1 MPTRITQIQNCCLK
15 SQSCKQKGRSRS
27 SDEERTFL
35 RVEGTLHL
43 KDAELLDRICRNIA
57 AETGRGITLDL
68 ASIDF
73 IDSDS
78 ASVLCQLKHQKDVR
92 LEGLHLF
99 IENVIRLAD
108 KDDKRIDEDRDAG
121 H

>member
-1 MPTRITQIQNCCLK
+1 MPTRITQIENCCSK
-15 SQSCKQKGRSRS
+15 SQSLKYKGRSNS
-27 SDEERTFL
+27 SDEERTIL
-35 RVEGTLHL
+35 KVEGTVHL
-43 KDAELLDRICRNIA
+43 KDAELLERICRDIA
-57 AETGRGITLDL
+57 AETGRKITLDL

-78 ASVLCQLKHQKDVR
+78 ASVLCQLKHQQDVR

-108 KDDKRIDEDRDAG
+108 KDD
-121 H
+121 

>member
-1 MPTRITQIQNCCLK
+1 MPTRITQIENCCSNLK
-15 SQSCKQKGRSRS
+15 HHKGKRRLNS
-27 SDEERTFL
+27 SDEERTIL
-35 RVEGTLHL
+35 KVEGTLHL
-43 KDAELLDRICRNIA
+43 QDAELLERICRDIA

-78 ASVLCQLKHQKDVR
+78 ASVLCQMRHQQDVT

-99 IENVIRLAD
+99 IENVIRLAEKHD
-108 KDDKRIDEDRDAG
+108 QRIDD
-121 H
+121 